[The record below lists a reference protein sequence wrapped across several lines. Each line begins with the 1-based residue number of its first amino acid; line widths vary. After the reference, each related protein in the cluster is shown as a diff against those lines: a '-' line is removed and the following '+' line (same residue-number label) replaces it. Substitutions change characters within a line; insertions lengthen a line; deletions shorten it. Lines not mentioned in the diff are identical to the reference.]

1 MKDTAVC
8 RIARPTQDPANA
20 LVVAQLIPATL
31 MLAPFTI
38 EILGLSAAMLTTLC
52 WVPQAIRTIRTR
64 DTRAISL
71 ITQCAFAA
79 GVFLWLL
86 YGLAIGSTP
95 IILANAVTLVLVTTI
110 LALKLRYG

>member
-1 MKDTAVC
+1 VAGQRAVLLP
-8 RIARPTQDPANA
+8 PT
-20 LVVAQLIPATL
+20 LKIPATI

-38 EILGLSAAMLTTLC
+38 EILGLAAAMLTTLC
-52 WVPQAIRTIRTR
+52 WVPQAVRTIRTR

-86 YGLAIGSTP
+86 YGLAIEVDP
-95 IILANAVTLVLVTTI
+95 IRQTG
-110 LALKLRYG
+110 LRLG

>member
-1 MKDTAVC
+1 MFW
-8 RIARPTQDPANA
+8 
-20 LVVAQLIPATL
+20 IPATI

-38 EILGLSAAMLTTLC
+38 EVLGLAAAMLTTLC
-52 WVPQAIRTIRTR
+52 WVPQAVRTIRTR

-95 IILANAVTLVLVTTI
+95 IILANAVTFVLVTII
-110 LALKLRYG
+110 LALKLRFG